1 MNALN
6 TYEEY
11 RLTID
16 KINFLSQSENSDSI
30 NLEIDTLRDLAST
43 FEKAKYDLTGKIS
56 NQQNIGLSQPFQYF
70 L

>member
-1 MNALN
+1 MNALQ

-16 KINFLSQSENSDSI
+16 KINTLSQTENNDLVS
-30 NLEIDTLRDLAST
+30 LEIDTLRKLAST
-43 FEKAKYDLTGKIS
+43 FEQAKYDLTRTIS
-56 NQQNIGLSQPFQYF
+56 NQQSIGLSQPFQYF